1 MLRQEIYKEERLL
14 VDKEMLYRCVDCGK
28 ELIAKR
34 YSNQFERVCNKCGG
48 HMKPIRIAVSKKPI
62 SNIKIGIEL
71 EGYDKAKQQ
80 LRNLEATFD
89 RILEKQEK
97 IKPISN
103 HRGFKSMQII
113 DDDGK
118 IREIEIDPQPSH
130 ISFDIDELTN
140 ELAFNMKDIVKL
152 SNEVAKQL
160 GKCMKKN
167 CGY

>member
-1 MLRQEIYKEERLL
+1 MSKIYKCTE
-14 VDKEMLYRCVDCGK
+14 CGY
-28 ELIAKR
+28 ELIVGDYTR
-34 YSNQFERVCNKCGG
+34 TVDGRSCSKCGG
-48 HMKPIRIAVSKKPI
+48 HRLRDECNDIRTNKDIKPKYNKLSGITIDVSI
-62 SNIKIGIEL
+62 

-118 IREIEIDPQPSH
+118 IREIEIDPKPRH
-130 ISFDIDELTN
+130 TGFDIDELAK
-140 ELAFNMKDIVKL
+140 ELATNMQDTVKA
-152 SNEVAKQL
+152 VDKAAKQL
-160 GKCMKKN
+160 GECMKKN